1 MEAANN
7 EDSMS
12 TDEQIPNTDD
22 FIKISECG
30 EYGLLANT
38 ELWKIA
44 GEHSYMAGYV
54 MEARNIEIA
63 VVEAKEDA
71 RIMWQQACAEFGV

>member
-1 MEAANN
+1 MEATNN
-7 EDSMS
+7 EDKMS
-12 TDEQIPNTDD
+12 IPNTDD

-71 RIMWQQACAEFGV
+71 RIMWEQARAEFGF

>member
-1 MEAANN
+1 MGERSNG
-7 EDSMS
+7 EQMS
-12 TDEQIPNTDD
+12 VPNKSD

-30 EYGLLANT
+30 KYGLLANT

-54 MEARNIEIA
+54 MDPENIEVA
-63 VVEAKEDA
+63 VDNAEEDA
-71 RIMWQQACAEFGV
+71 RIMWAQARHEFGF

>member
-1 MEAANN
+1 M
-7 EDSMS
+7 D
-12 TDEQIPNTDD
+12 IPAKRD

-30 EYGLLANT
+30 KYGLLANT

-44 GEHSYMAGYV
+44 GEHSYMAGHV

-63 VVEAKEDA
+63 VEAAKEDERILWEQA
-71 RIMWQQACAEFGV
+71 RVEFGF

>member
-1 MEAANN
+1 M
-7 EDSMS
+7 D
-12 TDEQIPNTDD
+12 IPAKRD

-44 GEHSYMAGYV
+44 GGHSYMAGYV
-54 MEARNIEIA
+54 MDDENIEIA
-63 VVEAKEDA
+63 VTNAKEDA
-71 RIMWQQACAEFGV
+71 RIMWAEARADFGF

>member
-1 MEAANN
+1 M
-7 EDSMS
+7 D
-12 TDEQIPNTDD
+12 IPKKSD

-54 MEARNIEIA
+54 MEARTIEIA
-63 VVEAKEDA
+63 VDEAKEDA